1 MEEVRIQRVKM
12 GQLQRQLWE
21 IPVAIARQANF
32 TKIYII
38 SDFGSSTLN
47 FNTPF
52 TFLAIF
58 AWA

>member
-1 MEEVRIQRVKM
+1 M

-32 TKIYII
+32 TKICII
-38 SDFGSSTLN
+38 SDFGSPTLN

-58 AWA
+58 AGA